1 MVAIIQ
7 LSFGENNRRMVL
19 NYIWVAFFLIAFVV
33 ALIKL
38 IVFHDLEVFPAM
50 LQSTFDMAKTG
61 LEISIGLAGVMS
73 LWLGLMKIGEKGGM
87 IAILSKLVGP
97 FFARLFPGI
106 PRDHPATGSIIMNF
120 SANILGLDNA
130 ATPLGLKAMS
140 ELQELNVDKETA
152 SNAQIM
158 FLVLNASG
166 LTVIPISILADR
178 AMIGSVNPTS
188 VFIPILIATFCSTF
202 VGLLYVAIRQRINL
216 LDRVLLGYVF
226 ALCAFVGGIVYYFSG
241 LSPDEVQRQSSVL
254 TGVIIFSIIV
264 SFIGLGLKRGIPVFE
279 TFVEGA
285 KEGFGISIRIIPFLV
300 GILVAIGVFRSSG
313 VLTYIEQGAA
323 ITLASTGVNTDFVP
337 ALPVGLL
344 KPMSGQ
350 GARGMMIEVSK
361 EYGPDSFVGNMA
373 SIFRG
378 CAETT
383 FYILALYFG
392 SVQVRNTRYAVTGG
406 LIADA
411 AGLAGGIFAGY
422 LFFH

>member
-1 MVAIIQ
+1 MA
-7 LSFGENNRRMVL
+7 L

-33 ALIKL
+33 ALVKL
-38 IVFHDLEVFPAM
+38 VFFGDMEVFPAM
-50 LQSTFDMAKTG
+50 MQSTFDMAKTG

-87 IAILSKLVGP
+87 VAILSRVVGP
-97 FFARLFPGI
+97 FFSRLFPGV
-106 PRDHPATGSIIMNF
+106 PRNHPATGSIIMNF

-140 ELQELNVDKETA
+140 ELQELNPDKDTA
-152 SNAQIM
+152 SDAQIM

-166 LTVIPISILADR
+166 LTIIPISILADR
-178 AMIGSVNPTS
+178 ALLGSVNPTS

-202 VGLLYVAIRQRINL
+202 IGLLYVSIRQRINL
-216 LDRVLLGYVF
+216 LDPVLLAYIIGM
-226 ALCAFVGGIVYYFSG
+226 LAFVGGMVYYFTG
-241 LSPDEVQRQSSVL
+241 LSPEELQRQSSVF
-254 TGVIIFSIIV
+254 TGVIIFSIII
-264 SFIGLGLKRGIPVFE
+264 SFILLGLKNRIPIFE
-279 TFVEGA
+279 TFIEGA

-313 VLTYIEQGAA
+313 VLDYIEDGVAWS
-323 ITLASTGVNTDFVP
+323 LSTAGINTDFVP
-337 ALPVGLL
+337 ALPVGIL
-344 KPMSGQ
+344 KPLSGQ

-361 EYGPDSFVGNMA
+361 EFGPDSFVGNMA

-392 SVQVRNTRYAVTGG
+392 SVQVRKTRYAVTGG

-411 AGLAGGIFAGY
+411 AGLIGGIFAGY
-422 LFFH
+422 LFFG

>member
-1 MVAIIQ
+1 
-7 LSFGENNRRMVL
+7 MVL
-19 NYIWVAFFLIAFVV
+19 NYIWVGFFLIAFAV
-33 ALIKL
+33 ALVKL
-38 IVFHDLEVFPAM
+38 VVFQDMDVFPNM

-87 IAILSKLVGP
+87 VPILSRLVGP
-97 FFARLFPGI
+97 FFARLFPGV
-106 PRDHPATGSIIMNF
+106 PKDHPATGSIIMNF

-130 ATPLGLKAMS
+130 ATPLGLKAMK
-140 ELQELNVDKETA
+140 ELQEINPDKDRA
-152 SNAQIM
+152 SDAQIM

-166 LTVIPISILADR
+166 LTIIPISILADR
-178 AMIGSVNPTS
+178 AMLGSVNPTS

-202 VGLLYVAIRQRINL
+202 IGLLYVSIRQRINL
-216 LDRVLLGYVF
+216 LDPVLLAYI
-226 ALCAFVGGIVYYFSG
+226 AAMLAFVLGMVYYFAG
-241 LSPDEVQRQSSVL
+241 LPPAEVQRQSSVM

-264 SFIGLGLKRGIPVFE
+264 SFIGLGLKNRIPVFE

-300 GILVAIGVFRSSG
+300 GILVAIGVFRASG
-313 VLTYIEQGAA
+313 VLTYVEQGVAWSLNEA
-323 ITLASTGVNTDFVP
+323 GVNSDFVP
-337 ALPVGLL
+337 ALPVGIL

-361 EYGPDSFVGNMA
+361 AYGPDSFVGNMA

-392 SVQVRNTRYAVTGG
+392 SVSVRNTRYAVTGG

-411 AGLAGGIFAGY
+411 AGIAGGIFAGY
-422 LFFH
+422 LFFG